1 MTVSPAL
8 SWTGDDRRSGFFS
21 PVQSCHVAEGRADAH
36 CAPGVQ
42 PRGRP
47 GHRSACAATDD
58 GGVLGVGGSSPR
70 CRGRVPGAAQHLGCF

>member
-8 SWTGDDRRSGFFS
+8 SWTGDDGRSGSCS
-21 PVQSCHVAEGRADAH
+21 PILPRRGGPCGRSLRTR
-36 CAPGVQ
+36 CSTQ
-42 PRGRP
+42 RSPRPPIRVRG
-47 GHRSACAATDD
+47 CTDD